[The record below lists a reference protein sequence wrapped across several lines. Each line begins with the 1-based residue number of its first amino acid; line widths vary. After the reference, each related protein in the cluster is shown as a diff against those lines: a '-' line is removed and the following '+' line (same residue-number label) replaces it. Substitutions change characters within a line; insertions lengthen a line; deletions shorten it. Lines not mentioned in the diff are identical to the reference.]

1 MQFEGNELMAFRFEK
16 FTIKA
21 QEAVQRAVDLAA
33 DRGNPQTTPVHLL
46 FGLLAEQEGIVRP
59 LLEKIGVDRSHL
71 ERIIE
76 AELSHLPKVAGGAQP
91 QPDQE
96 LIQVFEIA
104 TFESGTMKDDFV
116 STDHLLMAISKA
128 PSKAQNVLKLA
139 AVTEKDLLAGL
150 QAVRGSSRV
159 TDQSPEEKFQALEK
173 YGIDLVQRASQGK
186 LDPVIGRDSEIR
198 RVIQVLSRRT
208 KNNPV
213 LIGEPGVG
221 KTAIAEGLALRI
233 VQSDVPETLRNRQV
247 IALDLGALI
256 AGTKYRGEFED
267 RLKAI
272 LREVE
277 AAAGNVILFIDEL
290 HTVIGAGAA
299 EGGSDAANL
308 LKPALARGELR
319 CIGATTLD
327 EYRKHI
333 EKDAALERRFQPVFV
348 GEPSVEDTIAIL
360 RGLKP
365 RYEAHH
371 KGVKINDSALVA
383 AAELSDRYIADRFL
397 PDKAIDLMDEATSRI
412 AMELQSVPSEIDEV
426 QRRLVQLE
434 LAGRQLAEETESHAK
449 DRLVEIEAEA
459 ASLRQKLASL
469 REQWEAEKSG
479 VGSAQELRQKL
490 EEAQLAFDQVNVQ
503 VNERQSLGQAV
514 SEEMYQQ
521 LYELDVAKKQLASRL
536 EQEEADKEAAE
547 KDSAREKKPTKRLL
561 RRAVGPEEIA
571 EVVSSWTG
579 IPVTRL
585 VETERAKLLV
595 LEDRL
600 HQRVVGQDEAVEA
613 VSNAVRRSRSG
624 LQDPN
629 RPIGSFIFLGPTGV
643 GKTELCKAL
652 AEVLFDDENAMVRID
667 MSEYMEK
674 HTVARLIGAPPG
686 YVGYEEGGRL
696 TEAVRRRPYSVV
708 LLDEIEKAHRDVFN
722 VLLQVLDDGRLTDS
736 LGHTVDFTNTLVV
749 MTSNVGSQ
757 MIQEVTKEKGSDE
770 EIREAVQE
778 SLTTRFLPEFL
789 NRIDET
795 IIFHPLDERHI
806 HRIVSLQLEQLVK
819 QGAKAGISLQCGE
832 AVVDE
837 IARLGYDPVYGARPL
852 KRVIQQQLQNELA
865 KELLGGVFTEGDCV
879 TVDFDQDEFLFS
891 KKVD

>member
-1 MQFEGNELMAFRFEK
+1 MPFRFDK

-21 QEAVQRAVDLAA
+21 QEAVQNAVELAGS
-33 DRGNPQTTPVHLL
+33 RGNPQVTPVHLL
-46 FGLLAEQEGIVRP
+46 HALVAEREGIVRP
-59 LLEKIGVDRSHL
+59 LLEKIGVDRGHL

-76 AELSHLPKVAGGAQP
+76 AELSHLPKVSGGAQP

-96 LIQVFEIA
+96 LIKVFEAA
-104 TFESGTMKDDFV
+104 TAESAAMKDEFV
-116 STDHLLMAISKA
+116 STDHLLLGLVKT
-128 PSKAQNVLKLA
+128 PSKAKNVLQLA
-139 AVTEKDLLAGL
+139 AVGEKELMAGL
-150 QAVRGSSRV
+150 QAVRGQSRV
-159 TDQSPEEKFQALEK
+159 TDQNPEEKFQALEK
-173 YGIDLVQRASQGK
+173 YGIDLVKRASQGK
-186 LDPVIGRDSEIR
+186 LDPVIGRDAEIR

-221 KTAIAEGLALRI
+221 KTAIAEGLAVRI
-233 VQSDVPETLRNRQV
+233 VQSDVPETLRGKRV

-277 AAAGNVILFIDEL
+277 ASAGNVILFIDEL

-333 EKDAALERRFQPVFV
+333 EKDAALERRFQPVMV

-371 KGVKINDSALVA
+371 KGVKIKDSALVA
-383 AAELSDRYIADRFL
+383 AAELSHRYIADRFL

-426 QRRLVQLE
+426 QRRLLQLE
-434 LAGRQLAEETESHAK
+434 LAARQLAEETEEHAK
-449 DRLVEIEAEA
+449 ERLVEIEEESAE
-459 ASLRQKLASL
+459 LRKKLASL

-479 VGSAQELRQKL
+479 VGSSQEVRKQLD
-490 EEAQLAFDQVNVQ
+490 EVQLAFDKVGVQ
-503 VNERQSLGQAV
+503 IKDRQASGQPV
-514 SEEMYQQ
+514 GEDLYQK
-521 LYELDVAKKQLASRL
+521 LYELDVKRKALQQRL
-536 EQEEADKEAAE
+536 EQEGSEKEAKETAA
-547 KDSAREKKPTKRLL
+547 KGAAPTKRLL
-561 RRAVGPEEIA
+561 RREVGPEEIA
-571 EVVSSWTG
+571 EVVSAWTG

-585 VETERAKLLV
+585 VEAERAKLLV
-595 LEDRL
+595 LEERL
-600 HQRVVGQDEAVEA
+600 HQRVIGQDEAVEA

-652 AEVLFDDENAMVRID
+652 AEVLFDDQNAMIRID
-667 MSEYMEK
+667 MSEFMEK

-722 VLLQVLDDGRLTDS
+722 VLLQVLDDGRLSDS
-736 LGHTVDFTNTLVV
+736 LGHTVDFTNTIVV
-749 MTSNVGSQ
+749 MTSNIGSQ
-757 MIQEVTKEKGSDE
+757 AIQEITKEGGSEQEVRD
-770 EIREAVQE
+770 AVKE
-778 SLTTRFLPEFL
+778 SLQARFLPEFL

-795 IIFHPLDERHI
+795 IVFHPLDKKHI
-806 HRIVSLQLEQLVK
+806 HKIVKIQVDRLVEQA
-819 QGAKAGISLQCGE
+819 AKAGITLECTDG
-832 AVVDE
+832 AIDE

-865 KELLGGVFTEGDCV
+865 RELLGGQFPEGSRV
-879 TVDFDQDEFLFS
+879 RIDFVQDEFTFER
-891 KKVD
+891 VAE